1 MLPLAVNR
9 WGCSGI
15 GSGAA
20 SSNSTDWHFY
30 FFRQHENTEVLYF
43 ILDALFI
50 FGLILIHVKALPMT
64 FVGLSVFPSP
74 RRAILG
80 PGSAAP
86 EQQHGTLN
94 AKTKVLVNSGSCL
107 AHNQAVLAEW
117 PPGNLQT
124 SSLD

>member
-9 WGCSGI
+9 WGCSET

-20 SSNSTDWHFY
+20 SSNSTDWPFY
-30 FFRQHENTEVLYF
+30 FFFVSTKIRKFYASYLM
-43 ILDALFI
+43 L
-50 FGLILIHVKALPMT
+50 LIHVKASPMT
-64 FVGLSVFPSP
+64 FVGLSVFPFP

-80 PGSAAP
+80 PGPAAP

-94 AKTKVLVNSGSCL
+94 AKTKVFVNSGSCL

-124 SSLD
+124 SFPD